1 MSYKILFSDI
11 DGTLLDAQRTLSE
24 KTIKVLS
31 ELKERLPIVLVSSRM
46 PVQMYYLQEKV
57 EAENLQLSILLMA

>member
-11 DGTLLDAQRTLSE
+11 DGTLLDADRTLSQ

-31 ELKERLPIVLVSSRM
+31 ELKNRFPIVL
-46 PVQMYYLQEKV
+46 
-57 EAENLQLSILLMA
+57 ICH

>member
-11 DGTLLDAQRTLSE
+11 DGTLLDADRTLSQ

-31 ELKERLPIVLVSSRM
+31 ELPTGEGR
-46 PVQMYYLQEKV
+46 YLGY
-57 EAENLQLSILLMA
+57 ATDCL